1 MSIPTHLTETV
12 PLSRDRFTWLAYIML
27 AYYAYMQSMLG
38 PLVPFLRAELDLN
51 YTVAGLHLSAFAV
64 GMIVAG
70 LISDQLAQRWG
81 RRTVYWGGASGMGA
95 GALLLVLARQP
106 LFTIGGVLIM
116 GFVGSFVMV
125 MVQAMLSDRHGPY
138 RATAL
143 TEANI
148 AAAISS
154 MLAPLAVGTFVRV
167 DLGWRWAPILGS
179 VLSLGLAL
187 RFGGDPVPESPGA
200 VGQAPSDPPLSLG
213 QAATPDPPPSPSLA
227 HPADPPPSPS
237 VAHRSNQSPP
247 SNQSDASA
255 WSPFLPPRFW
265 MYWLVIV
272 SVVAGEWCLIF
283 WGADFLENAVG
294 LPKAL
299 AATLLTV
306 FWLAYV
312 AGRYG
317 GSRMTRYLRADR
329 LLVIAFA
336 VSIAGFPLFW
346 LGGQP
351 WVNVLGLF
359 TVGLGLSNLF
369 PLAMAAAVGAA
380 SERANTASARISLG
394 AGLAILVVPLVLGG
408 FADHVGIFNAYG
420 LVAVL
425 LVIGATF
432 AVFANRIGRG
442 AD

>member
-1 MSIPTHLTETV
+1 VNNTTLPTTLTETV
-12 PLSRDRFTWLAYIML
+12 SLPRDRFTWLAYIML

-38 PLVPFLRAELDLN
+38 PLVPFLRSELDLN

-70 LISDQLAQRWG
+70 LISDQLARRWG
-81 RRTVYWGGASGMGA
+81 RRTVYWGGASGMGV

-125 MVQAMLSDRHGPY
+125 MVQAMLSDRHGDR

-154 MLAPLAVGTFVRV
+154 MLAPLAVGAFVRV
-167 DLGWRWAPILGS
+167 GFGWRWAPIIGS
-179 VLSLGLAL
+179 ALAIALAL
-187 RFGGDPVPESPGA
+187 RFGRDPVPEGPGA
-200 VGQAPSDPPLSLG
+200 VREDHVDSSHPVDA
-213 QAATPDPPPSPSLA
+213 PPSPFV
-227 HPADPPPSPS
+227 PP
-237 VAHRSNQSPP
+237 
-247 SNQSDASA
+247 
-255 WSPFLPPRFW
+255 SPFLPGRFW
-265 MYWLVIV
+265 VYWLVIV

-299 AATLLTV
+299 TATLQTV

-312 AGRYG
+312 AGRFG
-317 GSRMTRYLRADR
+317 GSGMTRFVRADR
-329 LLVIAFA
+329 LLVIAFGI
-336 VSIAGFPLFW
+336 SIAGFPLFW
-346 LGGQP
+346 LGGHP

-359 TVGLGLSNLF
+359 VVGLGLSNLF

-394 AGLAILVVPLVLGG
+394 AGLAILIVPLVLGG

-420 LVAVL
+420 IVAVL
-425 LVIGATF
+425 LVVGASLS
-432 AVFANRIGRG
+432 VVANRIGKTSN
-442 AD
+442 